1 MPRSQE
7 YGRRREFPY
16 GAGNTERQYIQTAV
30 VAKNYLEGFD
40 PQISGTE
47 RAHHTFATDGI
58 DVSGLKS
65 LHSWNCS
72 TGVESVGYQNR
83 YERMRSVA

>member
-1 MPRSQE
+1 MGGAENSRTVQE
-7 YGRRREFPY
+7 IRK
-16 GAGNTERQYIQTAV
+16 GNIQTAV

-40 PQISGTE
+40 PQISGTD

>member
-1 MPRSQE
+1 M
-7 YGRRREFPY
+7 G
-16 GAGNTERQYIQTAV
+16 GAENSRTVPEIRKGNIQTAV

-40 PQISGTE
+40 PQISGTD